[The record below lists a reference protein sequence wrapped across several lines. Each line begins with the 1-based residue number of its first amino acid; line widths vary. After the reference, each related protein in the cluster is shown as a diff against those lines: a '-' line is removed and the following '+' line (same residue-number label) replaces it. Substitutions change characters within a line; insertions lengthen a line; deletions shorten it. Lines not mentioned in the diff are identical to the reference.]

1 VAKEPEPAVDFEADI
16 QDIKANLDEKCTSQC
31 HGVLFFAFLAWTK
44 KYWTVYGRL
53 HYSLILLS
61 GLVFLW
67 LLNFWNLLGWKF

>member
-1 VAKEPEPAVDFEADI
+1 LFPIVGAVLGI
-16 QDIKANLDEKCTSQC
+16 
-31 HGVLFFAFLAWTK
+31 GVLIFAFLAWKK

-67 LLNFWNLLGWKF
+67 LLNYWNLLGWKF